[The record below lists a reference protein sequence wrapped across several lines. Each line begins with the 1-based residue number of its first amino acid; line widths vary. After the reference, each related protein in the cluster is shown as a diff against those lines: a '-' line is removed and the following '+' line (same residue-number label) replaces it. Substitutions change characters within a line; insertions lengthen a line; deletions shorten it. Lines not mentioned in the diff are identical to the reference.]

1 MLKAKISILLLFLL
15 ATCACFSSSKTE
27 VSKIGV
33 DKKGNPLST
42 RNGKPIKMN
51 GVFYALPRTK
61 VKVKVPVKREDQYP
75 GKFADFAKCFLP
87 HKADDAIMNR
97 STAFSIGTPEF
108 SERGVPD
115 LDEVYMIRIKSGYFE
130 DKSLTL
136 GLTEAGVFTSVDA
149 TSEDRSVDVALGVL
163 DTALDVGTQI
173 AGMNLASK
181 LARIRRDTEGVPFA
195 DPGFKVKS
203 NVAYMMDSKGGNRQE
218 NELTEEETKCYKKM
232 ETVYLDD
239 KLTKAKY
246 KKEIENTLKSSDSQE
261 KLDQRVKDRVD
272 EEVDTSLPQLRQDR
286 LKEQITIEES
296 DKIRAEIRE
305 DIKKRW
311 LGETAFPTDKALIVE
326 LADVKQALNIVKEY
340 VRESYDEAK
349 ESFAQIQAKQ
359 DQLDTLIAGTA
370 LPNTQ
375 VEALK
380 LTIEQIKAEI
390 DTLSARY
397 FLGWKKSD
405 EWIGNFEFDPPNISP
420 DVSPTTDFNPELFTF
435 SAAGGI
441 CNLQE
446 TQANNV
452 KPNFKVAEKCTDEF
466 KNDQI
471 RVALQITRDAN
482 LLASTIS
489 KAAPDDLSDRRER
502 GFYYRVPG
510 VALVRL
516 MTTDVANN
524 STEKARKP
532 DVQIAQYGLTASLPA
547 STGGRT
553 TKYVMN
559 LFETSGAMK
568 NFTLGSDA
576 LITKSQVEE
585 LNSTVNATLEAKA
598 KRKQA
603 EIDAELESKDELK
616 RLKREREI
624 LEEKNKIEA
633 EKKKLQGT
641 TP

>member
-1 MLKAKISILLLFLL
+1 MLKAKTSILLLFLL
-15 ATCACFSSSKTE
+15 TTCACFSSSKTE

-33 DKKGNPLST
+33 DEKGNPLKT
-42 RNGKPIKMN
+42 RNGKTIKMD
-51 GVFYALPRTK
+51 GVFYALPRTR
-61 VKVKVPVKREDQYP
+61 VKVRVPIKRDDQYP
-75 GKFADFAKCFLP
+75 GKFADFVKCFLP
-87 HKADDAIMNR
+87 HKAEDAIMNR

-115 LDEVYMIRIKSGYFE
+115 FDEVYMIRIKGGYFE

-181 LARIRRDTEGVPFA
+181 LARGTLSASLPT
-195 DPGFKVKS
+195 
-203 NVAYMMDSKGGNRQE
+203 NVETSAAKATGEKTSANTDSKGGKPQE
-218 NELTEEETKCYKKM
+218 DQLSPQQFECYKKM
-232 ETVYLDD
+232 EAAYIDE
-239 KLTKAKY
+239 KLMKAKY
-246 KKEIENTLKSSDSQE
+246 KKVVEGKLKTEYQKE
-261 KLDQRVKDRVD
+261 LNRRVD
-272 EEVDTSLPQLRQDR
+272 KRVEEELDTSLPQAQQDR
-286 LKEQITIEES
+286 LKAQIRIEES
-296 DKIRAEIRE
+296 DKTRAGIRD
-305 DIKKRW
+305 DIKKVW
-311 LGETAFPTDKALIVE
+311 LGEAPFPGDPALIPE
-326 LADVKQALNIVKEY
+326 LADVRQALNIIRKHVKD
-340 VRESYDEAK
+340 SYEEAK
-349 ESFAQIQAKQ
+349 QSFAQIKAKQ
-359 DQLDTLIAGTA
+359 DQLDALIAGTA
-370 LPNTQ
+370 LPDTN
-375 VEALK
+375 VDALK

-405 EWIGNFEFDPPNISP
+405 EWIGNFEFDPPDILPNAP
-420 DVSPTTDFNPELFTF
+420 PKDFNSELFTF

-441 CNLQE
+441 CNLKQ
-446 TQANNV
+446 TQGNKV
-452 KPNFKVAEKCTDEF
+452 KPNFTIAEKCTAEF
-466 KNDQI
+466 SNDQI
-471 RVALQITRDAN
+471 KVALQITRDEK

-489 KAAPDDLSDRRER
+489 KAIPIDSDRRER

-516 MTTDVANN
+516 MTTDATNN
-524 STEKARKP
+524 PTEKARKP
-532 DVQIAQYGLTASLPA
+532 DVQIAQYGTTASLPA

-553 TKYVMN
+553 TKYVLS